1 MKLIINF
8 TARPR
13 SRMRGPSTQRQGRT
27 APRSPA
33 DAHSAAPSGRRPAT
47 GAAASPRPRD
57 RRSPRERIAEHIR
70 TAGLKRSRQRDRV
83 VDAFLSTTGHVSID
97 ELLEAVHHRDPEIG
111 HTTVY
116 RTMKLLAECGV
127 ASPRRFGDGQTRY
140 EMERPDAHHDHLLC
154 EGCGSIEEF
163 EDDGIEE
170 LQRAV
175 ARRHGFVL
183 DGHTLE
189 LHGMCA
195 RCRTGGDRRT
205 A

>member
-1 MKLIINF
+1 M
-8 TARPR
+8 R
-13 SRMRGPSTQRQGRT
+13 SSSLPPPPTRGT
-27 APRSPA
+27 APL
-33 DAHSAAPSGRRPAT
+33 APP
-47 GAAASPRPRD
+47 
-57 RRSPRERIAEHIR
+57 SPRERIAEHLR
-70 TAGLKRSRQRDRV
+70 RAGLKRSRQRDRV
-83 VDAFLSTTGHVSID
+83 VDAFLASAGHVSVE
-97 ELLEAVHHRDPEIG
+97 ELLELARRRDPAIG

-140 EMERPDAHHDHLLC
+140 ERERPGAHHDHLVC
-154 EGCGSIEEF
+154 EACGSIEEF

-189 LHGMCA
+189 LHGVCA
-195 RCRTGGDRRT
+195 RCRAGHRRS